1 MAFIDERTLHL
12 KAGDG
17 GGGIVAWLHEKGKE
31 FGGPAGGDGGRG
43 GNVYLRAVRDINK
56 LSDYR
61 QRKVFEA
68 KRGGD
73 GGGKGKHGAN
83 GADLILELPLGSV
96 VTNTQSRK
104 AIELLEEDM
113 TLVLLEGGRGGFGNE
128 HFKSSINIRPTRVT
142 AGKQGEEG
150 DFHIELK
157 LIADAGLIGLP
168 NAGKS
173 SLLNA
178 LTRAHA
184 RVGSWAFTTLE
195 PNLGAF
201 HEFILAD
208 IPGLIEGAS
217 EGRGLGVKFFRH
229 IERTQVL
236 LHCISL
242 EESDPVHSYRTVR
255 TELAKHHQAL
265 GEKEEIIVLT
275 KADIVPDS
283 RKKSVVRAFKHMK
296 KRLFAVSVNLPDSVK
311 EFGDG
316 LVKLLRER
324 YY

>member
-208 IPGLIEGAS
+208 IPGLIE
-217 EGRGLGVKFFRH
+217 
-229 IERTQVL
+229 
-236 LHCISL
+236 
-242 EESDPVHSYRTVR
+242 
-255 TELAKHHQAL
+255 
-265 GEKEEIIVLT
+265 EIIVLT